1 LLTVS
6 NISLSFGK
14 RVLFK
19 NVNIKFNPGNCYGL
33 IGANGAGKSTFIKI
47 LSGDQEADSGEVIL
61 PSGERMTVLEQ
72 DHFAYDEVQVLD
84 TVIRGHKKMYEIM
97 KEREYLYGKADMT
110 DEEGMK
116 VAELEGEFAD
126 MGGYEA
132 ESEASSLL
140 SGLGVGEEFH
150 EKKMGDLED
159 NLKVRILL
167 AQALFGNPDVLLLDE
182 PTNHLDL
189 ESITWLENFLY
200 RFSNTVI
207 VVSHDRH
214 FLNKVCTHIADI
226 DFQQISLYTGNYEF
240 WWKASQLSAKLRK
253 EQQKKSEAKAA
264 ELKEF
269 ISRFSSNAAR
279 SKQATSRK
287 KELDKLE
294 LNDLPQTSR
303 RFPYV
308 AFKPEREPG
317 KMVLEV
323 EGLTKSIDGE
333 KVLDNFTF
341 NLENDDKVAFVGP
354 NNLAKTVLFDILSG
368 EMEPDGGEYRWG
380 VTITTNY
387 FPKDNTKFFDSEI
400 NMTDWLRQY
409 SSEEEESYVRGFLG
423 RMLFSGDESL
433 KKVNVLSGGEKV
445 RCMLSRMMLSGANV
459 LILDEPTAHLDLES
473 ITSLNSGLS
482 EFPYPI
488 LINSHDHQLIQ
499 TAANRIIEFTPNGV
513 VDKRMPFDDY
523 LENDE
528 IHALRT
534 EMYGGSHIRLSI

>member
-1 LLTVS
+1 LLSVS

-19 NVNIKFNPGNCYGL
+19 NVNIKFTPGNCYGL

-47 LSGDQEADSGEVIL
+47 LSGDQEPDSGEIL
-61 PSGERMTVLEQ
+61 LPKGERMTVLEQ
-72 DHFAYDEVQVLD
+72 DHFAYDEHSVIN
-84 TVIRGHKKMYEIM
+84 TVIMGHKKMYEVM
-97 KEREYLYGKADMT
+97 KEREILYSKPDMT

-116 VAELEGEFAD
+116 VAVLEGEFAD

-140 SGLGVGEEFH
+140 SGLGVGEELH
-150 EKKMGDLED
+150 DKKMGDLED

-200 RFSNTVI
+200 RFNNTVI

-226 DFQQISLYTGNYEF
+226 DFQKISLFTGNYEF
-240 WWKASQLSAKLRK
+240 WWRASQLSAKLRK
-253 EQQKKSEAKAA
+253 EQQKKADAKAT

-317 KMVLEV
+317 KIVLEV
-323 EGLTKSIDGE
+323 ENLTKSIDGE
-333 KVLDNFTF
+333 KILDNLTL
-341 NLENDDKVAFVGP
+341 NMENGDKVAFVGP
-354 NNLAKTVLFDILSG
+354 NNLAKTVFFDILAG
-368 EMEPDGGEYRWG
+368 EMEPDEGECRWG
-380 VTITTNY
+380 VTITTSY
-387 FPKDNTKFFDSEI
+387 FPKDNTSFFDSDI
-400 NMTDWLRQY
+400 NMTNWLRQY
-409 SSEEEESYVRGFLG
+409 SEEEEESYVRGFLG

-433 KKVNVLSGGEKV
+433 KPVNVLSGGEKV

-459 LILDEPTAHLDLES
+459 LIFDEPTAHLDLES
-473 ITSLNSGLS
+473 ITSLNNGLS
-482 EFPYPI
+482 EFPFPI

-499 TAANRIIEFTPNGV
+499 TSTNRIIEFTPQGII
-513 VDKRMPFDDY
+513 DKRMPFDDY
-523 LENDE
+523 LESED
-528 IHALRT
+528 IYKLRT

>member
-1 LLTVS
+1 
-6 NISLSFGK
+6 
-14 RVLFK
+14 
-19 NVNIKFNPGNCYGL
+19 
-33 IGANGAGKSTFIKI
+33 
-47 LSGDQEADSGEVIL
+47 
-61 PSGERMTVLEQ
+61 
-72 DHFAYDEVQVLD
+72 
-84 TVIRGHKKMYEIM
+84 
-97 KEREYLYGKADMT
+97 
-110 DEEGMK
+110 
-116 VAELEGEFAD
+116 
-126 MGGYEA
+126 
-132 ESEASSLL
+132 
-140 SGLGVGEEFH
+140 
-150 EKKMGDLED
+150 
-159 NLKVRILL
+159 
-167 AQALFGNPDVLLLDE
+167 

-200 RFSNTVI
+200 RFNNTVI

-226 DFQQISLYTGNYEF
+226 DFQKISLYTGNYEF
-240 WWKASQLSAKLRK
+240 WWKASQLSAKLQK
-253 EQQKKSEAKAA
+253 EQAKKSEAKAA

-287 KELDKLE
+287 KELEKLE
-294 LNDLPQTSR
+294 LSDLPKTSR

-323 EGLTKSIDGE
+323 SGLTKTVEGE
-333 KVLDNFTF
+333 KVLDN
-341 NLENDDKVAFVGP
+341 LELNIENGDKVAFVGP

-368 EMEPDGGEYRWG
+368 EMEPDAGEYKWG
-380 VTITTNY
+380 VTITPSY
-387 FPKDNTKFFDSEI
+387 FPKDNTNFFSSDI

-409 SSEEEESYVRGFLG
+409 SEEEEESYVRGFLG

-488 LINSHDHQLIQ
+488 LFNTHDHELIQ
-499 TAANRIIEFTPNGV
+499 TAANRIIEFTPKGII
-513 VDKRMPFDDY
+513 DKRIPFDDY
-523 LENDE
+523 LESEE
-528 IHALRT
+528 IQKLRE
-534 EMYGGSHIRLSI
+534 EMYGGSHVRLSI

>member
-6 NISLSFGK
+6 NIGLSFGK

-47 LSGDQEADSGEVIL
+47 LSGEQEADTGDIIL

-72 DHFAYDEVQVLD
+72 DHFAYDEHPVLE
-84 TVIRGHKKMYEIM
+84 TVVMGHKKMYEIM
-97 KEREYLYGKADMT
+97 KEREFLYSKADMT
-110 DEEGMK
+110 DDEGMK

-126 MGGYEA
+126 MGGYES
-132 ESEASSLL
+132 ESEAASLL

-150 EKKMGDLED
+150 EKKMGELED
-159 NLKVRILL
+159 NIKVRILL

-200 RFSNTVI
+200 RFNNTVI

-226 DFQQISLYTGNYEF
+226 DFQKISLYTGNYEF
-240 WWKASQLSAKLRK
+240 WWKASQLSAKLQK
-253 EQQKKSEAKAA
+253 EQAKKSDAKAA

-287 KELDKLE
+287 KELEKLE
-294 LNDLPQTSR
+294 LSDLPRTSR

-323 EGLTKSIDGE
+323 KGLSKTIDGE
-333 KVLDNFTF
+333 KVLDNLDL
-341 NLENDDKVAFVGP
+341 NIENGDKIAFVGP

-368 EMEPDGGEYRWG
+368 DMEPDEGEYKWG
-380 VTITTNY
+380 VTITTSY
-387 FPKDNTKFFDSEI
+387 FPKDNTKFFDKDI
-400 NMTDWLRQY
+400 NMTDWLRQF
-409 SSEEEESYVRGFLG
+409 SEEEEESYVRGFLG

-445 RCMLSRMMLSGANV
+445 RCMLSRMMFSGANV

-473 ITSLNSGLS
+473 ITSLNSGLT

-488 LINSHDHQLIQ
+488 LLNTHDHQLIQ
-499 TAANRIIEFTPNGV
+499 TAANRIIEFTPKGI
-513 VDKRMPFDDY
+513 VDKRIPFDDY
-523 LENDE
+523 LASDE
-528 IHALRT
+528 IQSLRQ
-534 EMYGGSHIRLSI
+534 EMYGGSQVRLSI